1 MMFNFTQITLLVGKY
16 NKNTGIVDMLGTG
29 FLVSTDGKVVTAR
42 HVIGNEINDLW
53 GHLQKSVDKS

>member
-1 MMFNFTQITLLVGKY
+1 MMMFNFTQITLLVGKY

-42 HVIGNEINDLW
+42 HVIGNEINDLC
-53 GHLQKSVDKS
+53 LCEI